1 MHAGAPR
8 STQAHPGDTR
18 EAFKSTQK
26 HPGGTQQQPG
36 ATQQQPGGTQNV
48 SRSTQE
54 APRTTQETPRRHPG
68 DTQGTPR
75 GTRRHQGPP
84 KRHQG
89 DTQGT
94 PKGHPEAPRAPE
106 AILIENQ
113 PKPLSFTVKMAA
125 GTYFVRE
132 WRRRHAPFPQP
143 AHKNE
148 STQCAPGAPNPA
160 RPLYQHRKNPY
171 R

>member
-1 MHAGAPR
+1 MHSGAPR
-8 STQAHPGDTR
+8 TTQ
-18 EAFKSTQK
+18 EAQDALKSTQK

-36 ATQQQPGGTQNV
+36 D
-48 SRSTQE
+48 TQE
-54 APRTTQETPRRHPG
+54 APRNTQEAPKRHPGAPRKHPGAPRRHPG
-68 DTQGTPR
+68 DTQERPR
-75 GTRRHQGPP
+75 
-84 KRHQG
+84 
-89 DTQGT
+89 
-94 PKGHPEAPRAPE
+94 GHPEAPRAPE
-106 AILIENQ
+106 VILSENQ

-148 STQCAPGAPNPA
+148 SPQCANGATNPA

>member
-1 MHAGAPR
+1 MYPGAP
-8 STQAHPGDTR
+8 
-18 EAFKSTQK
+18 
-26 HPGGTQQQPG
+26 
-36 ATQQQPGGTQNV
+36 
-48 SRSTQE
+48 
-54 APRTTQETPRRHPG
+54 
-68 DTQGTPR
+68 
-75 GTRRHQGPP
+75 RRHQGPP

-125 GTYFVRE
+125 GTYFARE

-148 STQCAPGAPNPA
+148 VTQCANGATPQA

-171 R
+171 RYICLGNKYMYIIICLGMCVYVCMCVCMYVCLYVCVCVYVCMHVCMYACMHTCLYAYMCVHMYIGR